1 MKKVLKS
8 LPVIISALGLAVVA
22 NQAKADDIQS
32 VSSSNQDVLQSIQ
45 RYKKSQNKTININAD
60 GNSLSQITSVSQL
73 SDVQPTDWAYEALR
87 GLVERYGCI
96 VGYPDGTFKGNKALS
111 RWEFAA
117 GLNACM
123 NSLERIV
130 QEGYATKADV
140 ETLKKLAAQFQVE
153 LAALGARVNNL
164 DNRVSFLENHQ
175 FSTTTK
181 LAGEVVIAIAE
192 PFGGKRLDPG
202 QAGYNGRPVQ
212 TYPNQRAPY
221 PTGVAFGGAEMDT
234 RVRLNFNTSFTGKDQ
249 LKVRLQADSS
259 SNGQLSTVTGVNAAR
274 LGFDDGNT
282 AAYAFGIDDLWYKFP
297 VGNLTVMIGA
307 AQMNLDDV
315 MDTYT
320 PFQGSSGTGSV
331 SRAERYNSLVYRDG
345 SDGAGLALNYKFSKE
360 ISLDGFYL
368 VKSGFA
374 NNPGSLSNSSAAN
387 PEPGNGLF
395 NGGFVAG
402 TQFNFNPNK
411 DFKAAFTYVHTY
423 DTNQDGSPNTFTVA
437 SPIGNNPFNCAGFTI
452 ANETANN
459 GAGNLDTCGVSAN
472 RFGLQ
477 ATWNI
482 NKHIN
487 FTPWIGYASM
497 SGAGV
502 INNSQKANI
511 NNATA
516 ETWTWN
522 VGFNFP
528 DLGKEGAVLYVGG
541 GLLPSTFSVT
551 GINGNSTASGNYNT
565 SANNALFG
573 SGAQDRNAS
582 YIAQVQY
589 AYPFTKN
596 IQITP
601 AFYVIFNPNNMPT
614 APLWVGV
621 LRGTFSF

>member
-117 GLNACM
+117 GLNACL

-181 LAGEVVIAIAE
+181 LSGEVVIAIAE
-192 PFGGKRLDPG
+192 PFGGKNLYPG
-202 QAGYNGRPVQ
+202 NAGYAGRPVQ

-221 PTGVAFGGAEMDT
+221 PTGTAFGGAEMED
-234 RVRLNFNTSFTGKDQ
+234 RVRLNFVTSFTGKDQ
-249 LKVRLQADSS
+249 LKVRLQADSTN
-259 SNGQLSTVTGVNAAR
+259 NGALNTVTGVNAAR
-274 LGFDDGNT
+274 LGFDDGN
-282 AAYAFGIDDLWYKFP
+282 GLNNSLSIDDLWYKFP

-307 AQMNLDDV
+307 NQLNLDDV

-320 PFQGSSGTGSV
+320 PLQGPSGTGSV

-345 SDGAGLALNYKFSKE
+345 SDGAGLALNYKFSKMV
-360 ISLDGFYL
+360 SLDGFYL
-368 VKSGFA
+368 AKSGYA
-374 NNPGSLSNSSAAN
+374 NNPGSVSNSSVAN
-387 PEPGNGLF
+387 PLPGNGLF
-395 NGGFVAG
+395 DGGMVTG
-402 TQFNFNPNK
+402 TQLNFTPNK
-411 DFKAAFTYVHTY
+411 DFKAALTYVYTY
-423 DTNQDGSPNTFTVA
+423 DTNQDGSPNLFTVG
-437 SPIGNNPFNCAGFTI
+437 SPIGNNPFNCSGFSV
-452 ANETANN
+452 AQQN
-459 GAGNLDTCGVSAN
+459 AGNVSSCGVSAS
-472 RFGLQ
+472 RFGVE
-477 ATWNI
+477 ANWNI
-482 NKHIN
+482 TKHIN
-487 FTPWIGYASM
+487 FTPWFGYATM

-502 INNSQKANI
+502 INNNRAANI

-516 ETWTWN
+516 QTWTWN
-522 VGFNFP
+522 AGFNFP
-528 DLGKEGAVLYVGG
+528 DLGKQGAVLYVGG

-589 AYPFTKN
+589 AYPLTKN
-596 IQITP
+596 IQVTP